1 MFKHEY
7 CRGFDILNHAIRMGN
22 TEDELRLGAQQ
33 TLSGSSHV
41 SPEVVSSPMQSSNS
55 FQFPWKLYDMLEQ
68 AEQDGLHD
76 IVAWQ
81 GDGATYGTSFRVFK
95 PQVFVEKLMP
105 RYFKQT
111 KYKSFQ
117 RQLNLYGYTRIN
129 EGPGKG
135 GYKHKHF
142 LRGNKDLCQ
151 YISRQSSEESGS
163 NTVGATV
170 SSSSN
175 PTFYKSLGALST
187 HIPMIAPRN
196 ATRTQINTVSPET
209 STNQF
214 AAKPANFQLCDKKE
228 ITDQYRALIQ
238 KDYQFPW
245 KLYEMLDNAPI
256 NDYEHIVSWQPPGN
270 NCFRVHDPIM
280 FVSCVMPL
288 FFKQTKY
295 KSFQRQLNLYGFSRV
310 DEGPNRGSYWHKLF
324 QKDRKDLL
332 NGMNRQKIFQCE
344 SRLQIRSR
352 GTGKD
357 SAGKENS
364 AQSLDVSEPISS
376 NSVLESSGSEVKC
389 IDHGIP
395 TILQSM
401 AEGQGTQNEFWSPTS
416 TPDKNP
422 DVEVDN
428 EMSSSRFKWRRT
440 ISDGSSD
447 WIIVVLHNDTFER
460 ESFHVHRRALSCG
473 ERKSN
478 YFARLFQ
485 GASPSSTENVLVLGT
500 AEAAIFSKVLDY
512 IYFNIT
518 PKLDMRTAFS
528 FFTMGKSLGIDS
540 LRQLV
545 VDFYRDSMDRENIE
559 DFIQVV
565 SDFEDN
571 SLLEAAIDYF
581 ATEMKSMDVSLAGK
595 LKPQILR
602 RILCVKKDQPER
614 LRCDATTTS
623 RYVAESLHNHAK
635 SLSRD
640 QLQQMV
646 DDEILTSID
655 AVTAIKLLAV
665 ETSVGYGEQT
675 RFVDSSLR
683 HRCVTT
689 ITKEWSRLRNEFEKS
704 PTLVN
709 AFKSVSSE
717 VLFEILMK
725 TTQ

>member
-1 MFKHEY
+1 MFKHED

-22 TEDELRLGAQQ
+22 TEDELGGQRTVA
-33 TLSGSSHV
+33 GSSQVPPAVV
-41 SPEVVSSPMQSSNS
+41 SPSMQSSNS

-68 AEQDGLHD
+68 AEQDGLQD

-81 GDGATYGTSFRVFK
+81 GDGAAYGTSFKVFK

-135 GYKHKHF
+135 GYKHKYF
-142 LRGNKDLCQ
+142 LRGNKALCQ
-151 YISRQSSEESGS
+151 YISRQSSEESGTNAGGGS
-163 NTVGATV
+163 V

-175 PTFYKSLGALST
+175 PSFHRPLGALSA
-187 HIPMIAPRN
+187 HIPGITPKN
-196 ATRTQINTVSPET
+196 PTTTHLNTVSPEM

-214 AAKPANFQLCDKKE
+214 GPKPAKSQLCDKKE

-245 KLYEMLDNAPI
+245 KLYEMLENASI
-256 NDYEHIVSWQPPGN
+256 NDYEHIVCWQPPGN
-270 NCFRVHDPIM
+270 NCFRVHDPNM
-280 FVSCVMPL
+280 FVSTVMPR

-310 DEGPNRGSYWHKLF
+310 DEGPNRGSYRHKLF

-332 NGMNRQKIFQCE
+332 SGMNRQKNSQSE
-344 SRLQIRSR
+344 SRSQIRSHDN
-352 GTGKD
+352 GND

-364 AQSLDVSEPISS
+364 STQSMDVSEPISA
-376 NSVLESSGSEVKC
+376 NSGLESRGSEVKC

-395 TILQSM
+395 AILQSM
-401 AEGQGTQNEFWSPTS
+401 AEGLGIQNECWAP
-416 TPDKNP
+416 
-422 DVEVDN
+422 
-428 EMSSSRFKWRRT
+428 SSRNNDCGFKWRRT
-440 ISDGSSD
+440 TSDGSSD

-485 GASPSSTENVLVLGT
+485 DTSASSTENVLVLGT
-500 AEAAIFSKVLDY
+500 AEAAIFSNVLDY
-512 IYFNIT
+512 IYFNIK

-540 LRQLV
+540 LRHFV
-545 VDFYRDSMDRENIE
+545 VDFYRNSMDRDNIE

-571 SLLEAAIDYF
+571 SLLEAAIGYF
-581 ATEMKSMDVSLAGK
+581 AAEMKSMDVSLAGK

-602 RILCVKKDQPER
+602 RILCLKKDQPER
-614 LRCDATTTS
+614 LGCDATTTS

-646 DDEILTSID
+646 DEEILTSID

-665 ETSVGYGEQT
+665 ETSVCDGEQT
-675 RFVDSSLR
+675 QCADSSLR

-689 ITKEWSRLRNEFEKS
+689 IAKEWSRLRSEFEKS